1 MNINPKWETQAATD
15 RLYKL
20 RHTEETLQLLLL
32 ASIYSDCMGERNILV
47 NKEAD
52 VPDLHQ
58 GRTSCSVGR
67 ISSD

>member
-1 MNINPKWETQAATD
+1 MKINPKWETQVATD

-20 RHTEETLQLLLL
+20 WDTEESPQLLLL
-32 ASIYSDCMGERNILV
+32 APFYSTATGEPNIWV

-58 GRTSCSVGR
+58 G
-67 ISSD
+67 